1 MATATLKKQ
10 GQVIKDAKG
19 KALGVFLTMA
29 QYEQIMEDL
38 HDISLMAE
46 RAGGPTISM
55 KEMERRLKKDGIL

>member
-1 MATATLKKQ
+1 MPTATRKKH
-10 GQVIKDAKG
+10 GQVIKDARG

-38 HDISLMAE
+38 HDISIMAE

-55 KEMERRLKKDGIL
+55 KAMERRLKKDGVI

>member
-1 MATATLKKQ
+1 MLTDTPKKR

-46 RAGGPTISM
+46 RAGGPTISI
-55 KEMERRLKKDGIL
+55 KEMERRLKKDGVI